1 MKIDGS
7 KFAVV
12 GGAGLIGSHTV
23 DLLLKEGVGEVVV
36 LDNFERGSQENLEFA
51 LRDPRLRVVH
61 GDLRDPVQLE
71 EVFNGVDG
79 VFHFAALWLLHCQ
92 DHPRDGFDTNI
103 TGTFNLL
110 EACVGAGVDRL
121 VFSSS
126 ASVYG
131 DALKE
136 PMTES
141 HPFNN
146 DTFYGA
152 TKIAGEAMAHAFYHR
167 SGLEYVGLRYF
178 NVYGPRQDYRGAY
191 VAVVMK
197 MLDCLDR
204 GDPPTVYG
212 DGTQAY
218 DFVSVRDCARANV
231 AAMKAGAVDRCYNVC
246 TGTRTSIGEL
256 AAVLIDLTGQ
266 QVDVDYRPSEVSFVS
281 NRIGDPTAARLD
293 LDFVAETDL
302 TDGLRE
308 LIDWRNDH
316 RRRRAGD

>member
-1 MKIDGS
+1 MRIEGS
-7 KFAVV
+7 KLGVV

-23 DLLLKEGVGEVVV
+23 DELLGEDVSEIVVF
-36 LDNFERGSQENLEFA
+36 DNFARGTRENLEGA
-51 LRDPRLRVVH
+51 LGDARVRIVD
-61 GDLRDPVQLE
+61 GDIGDREALSEALE
-71 EVFNGVDG
+71 GVDG
-79 VFHFAALWLLHCQ
+79 AFHFAALWLLHCY
-92 DHPRDGFDTNI
+92 DHPREGFDVNL
-103 TGTFNLL
+103 TGTFNVL
-110 EACVGAGVDRL
+110 EACRDVGVKRL

-131 DALKE
+131 DALEE

-141 HPFNN
+141 HLFNN

-204 GDPPTVYG
+204 SEPPTVYG

-231 AAMKAGAVDRCYNVC
+231 AAMKANTVDRCYNVC

-256 AAVLIDLTGQ
+256 AAMLIQLSGQ
-266 QVDVDYRPSEVSFVS
+266 QVDVDYRPAEVSFVS

-302 TDGLRE
+302 ADGLRE

-316 RRRRAGD
+316 RRQRAGD